1 MTTEQT
7 FFSIF
12 CVIGLIVIGGFN
24 FKPYNKEMELK
35 RRYFMDVN
43 KNYPGMFKGI
53 AKKEE
58 IQELKSIRR
67 QAWKRQGLVLLVIVL
82 VTVFYQFLR

>member
-12 CVIGLIVIGGFN
+12 YVIGLIVIGGFN
-24 FKPYNKEMELK
+24 FKPHNKEMELK
-35 RRYFMDVN
+35 RRYFLDVN
-43 KNYPGMFKGI
+43 KKYPGMFKGI

-82 VTVFYQFLR
+82 MTVFYQFLR